1 VPDAPT
7 LLAFVAVINALA
19 GGVSQV
25 IAALGHIQRPRG
37 SMTFG
42 TETGP
47 GKEISK
53 AASLDRERQ

>member
-7 LLAFVAVINALA
+7 LLAIVAVINALA

-42 TETGP
+42 AEGRP
-47 GKEISK
+47 ANEISK
-53 AASLDRERQ
+53 VGGSVGE